1 MGDAGGPGS
10 ARKCPGVALADLGDT
25 EGFEKGG
32 EEGQLYAFELSDGVY
47 KRKKVTTQEGGGAQK
62 LGELSDVDVSY
73 AVPRR
78 LHQLAFTGSRWVAF
92 AHPVQETGW
101 MIDIRISSPYVA
113 TGQHHKVRKV
123 TNSGTQLCSY
133 VPETKNVVIS
143 EQYTLKTNNSR
154 EGILK
159 MVSEFSPAGIIG
171 AGKEPT
177 STILLEVIL
186 GDQPDGF
193 VEVLPGFKLK
203 WTGAHAQKELGAWI
217 RVRERPLVRFT
228 LEGVQHE
235 AEHRFL
241 DISKI
246 HVGPVE
252 LKRLTFTPADLT
264 PEQSS
269 VVLSHLNLPDS
280 GDS

>member
-1 MGDAGGPGS
+1 M
-10 ARKCPGVALADLGDT
+10 
-25 EGFEKGG
+25 
-32 EEGQLYAFELSDGVY
+32 
-47 KRKKVTTQEGGGAQK
+47 
-62 LGELSDVDVSY
+62 SDVNVSY

-92 AHPVQETGW
+92 ADPIQETGW

-113 TGQHHKVRKV
+113 TGQHPKVRKV
-123 TNSGTQLCSY
+123 TNTGTRLCSY
-133 VPETKNVVIS
+133 VPETKNMVIS
-143 EQYTLKTNNSR
+143 ERYTLKTSNSR

-159 MVSEFSPAGIIG
+159 TVSEFSPAGIIR

-186 GDQPDGF
+186 GDPPDGF
-193 VEVLPGFKLK
+193 VEVLSDFKLK
-203 WTGAHAQKELGAWI
+203 STSAHAQKELGALI
-217 RVRERPLVRFT
+217 RRQDRPLVRFT

-252 LKRLTFTPADLT
+252 LKRLRFTLADLT

>member
-25 EGFEKGG
+25 EGFEKSG

-47 KRKKVTTQEGGGAQK
+47 KRKKVTTQEGGRAQK

-78 LHQLAFTGSRWVAF
+78 LHQLAFTGSKWIAF
-92 AHPVQETGW
+92 AEPTKQMGW
-101 MIDIRISSPYVA
+101 LIDIRISSPYVA
-113 TGQHHKVRKV
+113 TGQHHKVQKV
-123 TNSGTQLCSY
+123 TNSGTRLCSY

-143 EQYTLKTNNSR
+143 EQYTLKTSNGR

-171 AGKEPT
+171 EGIPT
-177 STILLEVIL
+177 SILPEVVL
-186 GDQPDGF
+186 GDPPDGF
-193 VEVLPGFKLK
+193 VEVLAGFKLK
-203 WTGAHAQKELGAWI
+203 WTSAHAQKELGAFI
-217 RVRERPLVRFT
+217 KARERPLVRFT
-228 LEGVQHE
+228 FGGIQHE

-252 LKRLTFTPADLT
+252 LKRLRFTPAGLT
-264 PEQSS
+264 SDEGS
-269 VVLSHLNLPDS
+269 VVLGHSP
-280 GDS
+280 GY

>member
-1 MGDAGGPGS
+1 MGEAGGPGS
-10 ARKCPGVALADLGDT
+10 ARKCPWGGFSRSQ
-25 EGFEKGG
+25 GFEKGG
-32 EEGQLYAFELSDGVY
+32 EEGHLYAFELSDGVY

-62 LGELSDVDVSY
+62 LGELSNVDVSY
-73 AVPRR
+73 AIPRQ

-92 AHPVQETGW
+92 ADPVQETDW

-123 TNSGTQLCSY
+123 TNSGTRLCSY
-133 VPETKNVVIS
+133 VPETKNMVIS
-143 EQYTLKTNNSR
+143 GQYTLKTSNSW

-159 MVSEFSPAGIIG
+159 MVSEFSPAGIIC
-171 AGKEPT
+171 AGKEPS

-186 GDQPDGF
+186 GDPPDSF
-193 VEVLPGFKLK
+193 VEVLPGFKFK
-203 WTGAHAQKELGAWI
+203 WTSAHAQKELGALI

-246 HVGPVE
+246 HVGPVK
-252 LKRLTFTPADLT
+252 LKRLRFTPADHT
-264 PEQSS
+264 
-269 VVLSHLNLPDS
+269 
-280 GDS
+280 

>member
-10 ARKCPGVALADLGDT
+10 ARKCPWVALADLGDT

-32 EEGQLYAFELSDGVY
+32 EEGRLYAFELSNGVY
-47 KRKKVTTQEGGGAQK
+47 KRKKVTAQEGGGAQK

-73 AVPRR
+73 AVPKW
-78 LHQLAFTGSRWVAF
+78 LHQLAFTGSKWIAF
-92 AHPVQETGW
+92 ADPTQQTGW
-101 MIDIRISSPYVA
+101 LIDIRISSPYVA

-123 TNSGTQLCSY
+123 TNSGTRLCSC

-143 EQYTLKTNNSR
+143 EQYTLKTSNSR

-171 AGKEPT
+171 EGIPT

-186 GDQPDGF
+186 GDPPDDF

-203 WTGAHAQKELGAWI
+203 WTSVHA
-217 RVRERPLVRFT
+217 
-228 LEGVQHE
+228 
-235 AEHRFL
+235 
-241 DISKI
+241 
-246 HVGPVE
+246 
-252 LKRLTFTPADLT
+252 
-264 PEQSS
+264 
-269 VVLSHLNLPDS
+269 
-280 GDS
+280 